1 MRIYTTN
8 VIFQSSIFI
17 AIQKIMKK
25 FIEVAEFQDYMSK
38 VGQNC
43 LSLYISSIKA
53 KRGNNPQ
60 INYHDDSVIN

>member
-1 MRIYTTN
+1 
-8 VIFQSSIFI
+8 
-17 AIQKIMKK
+17 MKK

-38 VGQNC
+38 VGQNS
-43 LSLYISSIKA
+43 LGLYINSIKA